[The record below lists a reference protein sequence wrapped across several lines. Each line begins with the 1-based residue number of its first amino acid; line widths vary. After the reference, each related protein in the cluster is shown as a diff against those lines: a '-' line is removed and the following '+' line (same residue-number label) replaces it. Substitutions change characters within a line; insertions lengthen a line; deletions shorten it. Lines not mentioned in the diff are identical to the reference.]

1 MSRLS
6 RPLVALALGSWTATA
21 LSQLVAVLAAE
32 ERERIEW
39 SERRNLFLLCSS
51 LATNALVL
59 TTAYRYAKR
68 RRSDRLE

>member
-1 MSRLS
+1 MSRFS
-6 RPLVALALGSWTATA
+6 RPLVALAVVSWTATA
-21 LSQLVAVLAAE
+21 VAQLVAVLAAE
-32 ERERIEW
+32 ESERIEW

-68 RRSDRLE
+68 WRRDRLE